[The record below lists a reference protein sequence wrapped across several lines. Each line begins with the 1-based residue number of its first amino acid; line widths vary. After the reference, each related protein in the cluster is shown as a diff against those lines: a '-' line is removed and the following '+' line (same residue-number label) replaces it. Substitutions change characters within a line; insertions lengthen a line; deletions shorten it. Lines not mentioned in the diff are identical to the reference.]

1 MSASTSETI
10 GFGADTPTFVPTHP
24 FLKTTGA
31 DTILRSR
38 DGADFY
44 VYRAILALVSPVFET
59 MLTLPQPPS
68 NSEVP
73 IIDMQED
80 AIPLDRALR
89 FFYPAT
95 QPLVAT
101 LDELQEIIEILISK
115 FDMQCLIPSAKQHLE
130 RYIVSQP
137 LAVYAVAFMHKWEDI
152 GRVAAKECLKLALR
166 VPHLET
172 PPTELKY
179 LTATAYYKLLHYHF
193 ECAAAAKATTHFLW
207 IQNRTGYCWFQCNS
221 CTNGAPPVYQSDGRR
236 PKVASWFTQFLANI
250 GDAVAV
256 RPTIILR
263 EDPLFLDAVKTA
275 VNSCPG
281 ICRSQSLENL
291 SSFMTVWEAKL
302 AVEIAKV
309 RLNVRLCCSDST
321 LRIG

>member
-1 MSASTSETI
+1 MIHVAQNGGENSSGWRCRGAGKNYVHAPTIKLPHYRTIMSASTSETI
-10 GFGADTPTFVPTHP
+10 GADTPTFVPTHP
-24 FLKTTGA
+24 FLKTTVTGA

-137 LAVYAVAFMHKWEDI
+137 LVKGGSKGVFETRSPGTSPRDPADRIEIPDGHGLIQTAALPFRMCCSRESDNP
-152 GRVAAKECLKLALR
+152 GFSLDPESDRVL
-166 VPHLET
+166 
-172 PPTELKY
+172 
-179 LTATAYYKLLHYHF
+179 
-193 ECAAAAKATTHFLW
+193 
-207 IQNRTGYCWFQCNS
+207 
-221 CTNGAPPVYQSDGRR
+221 QSDGRR
-236 PKVASWFTQFLANI
+236 HKVASWFTQFLAKI

-263 EDPLFLDAVKTA
+263 EDPLFLDAIRTA
-275 VNSCPG
+275 VTCPG
-281 ICRSQSLENL
+281 ICRFQSLENL

-302 AVEIAKV
+302 AEEIAKV
-309 RLNVRLCCSDST
+309 EWKF
-321 LRIG
+321 